1 MEKSEGKE
9 ISLKWKNFLKSI
21 MKNEKLN
28 NNVKFMRNL
37 TQYIIDVIETFV
49 WFNIYIYIYESVI
62 LIVW

>member
-9 ISLKWKNFLKSI
+9 ISLKWKNLLKSI

-37 TQYIIDVIETFV
+37 TQYIIDIIETFI
-49 WFNIYIYIYESVI
+49 WFNTYIYIYESII

>member
-9 ISLKWKNFLKSI
+9 ISLKWKNLLKSI

-37 TQYIIDVIETFV
+37 TQYIIDIIETFV

>member
-9 ISLKWKNFLKSI
+9 ISLKWKNLLKSI
-21 MKNEKLN
+21 IKNEKLN

-37 TQYIIDVIETFV
+37 TQYIIDIIETFV

>member
-9 ISLKWKNFLKSI
+9 ISLKWKNLLKSI
-21 MKNEKLN
+21 IKNEKLN

-37 TQYIIDVIETFV
+37 TQYIIDIIETFI
-49 WFNIYIYIYESVI
+49 WFNTYIYIYESVI

>member
-9 ISLKWKNFLKSI
+9 ISLKWKNLLKSI

-37 TQYIIDVIETFV
+37 TQYIIDIIETFV

-62 LIVW
+62 VIVW

>member
-9 ISLKWKNFLKSI
+9 ISLKWKNLLKSI

-49 WFNIYIYIYESVI
+49 WFNIYMYIYESVI

>member
-1 MEKSEGKE
+1 
-9 ISLKWKNFLKSI
+9 

-37 TQYIIDVIETFV
+37 TQYIIDIIETFV

>member
-9 ISLKWKNFLKSI
+9 ISLKWKNLLKSI
-21 MKNEKLN
+21 IKNEKLN

-37 TQYIIDVIETFV
+37 TQYIIDIIETFV
-49 WFNIYIYIYESVI
+49 WFNIYMYIYESVI

>member
-37 TQYIIDVIETFV
+37 TQYIIDIIETFI
-49 WFNIYIYIYESVI
+49 WFNTYIYIYESVI

>member
-9 ISLKWKNFLKSI
+9 ISLKWKNLLKSI

-28 NNVKFMRNL
+28 NNVKFMRHL
-37 TQYIIDVIETFV
+37 TQYIIDIIETFI
-49 WFNIYIYIYESVI
+49 WFNTYIYIYESVI

>member
-9 ISLKWKNFLKSI
+9 ISLKWKNLLKSI

-49 WFNIYIYIYESVI
+49 
-62 LIVW
+62 

>member
-9 ISLKWKNFLKSI
+9 ISLKWKNLLKSI
-21 MKNEKLN
+21 IKNEKLN

>member
-9 ISLKWKNFLKSI
+9 ISLKWKNLLKSI

-37 TQYIIDVIETFV
+37 TQYIIDIIETFI
-49 WFNIYIYIYESVI
+49 WFNTYIYIYESVI

>member
-9 ISLKWKNFLKSI
+9 ISLKWKNLLKSI

-37 TQYIIDVIETFV
+37 TQYIIDIIETFV
-49 WFNIYIYIYESVI
+49 WFNIYMYIYESVI

>member
-9 ISLKWKNFLKSI
+9 ISLKWKNLLKSI
-21 MKNEKLN
+21 IKNEKLN

-37 TQYIIDVIETFV
+37 TQYIIDIIETFI
-49 WFNIYIYIYESVI
+49 WFNTYIYIYESII

>member
-9 ISLKWKNFLKSI
+9 ISLKWKNLLKSI
-21 MKNEKLN
+21 IKNEKLN

-49 WFNIYIYIYESVI
+49 WFNIYMYIYESVI

>member
-37 TQYIIDVIETFV
+37 TQYIIDIIETFV

-62 LIVW
+62 VIVW

>member
-1 MEKSEGKE
+1 MEKSEVKQ
-9 ISLKWKNFLKSI
+9 ISLKWKNLLKSI

-37 TQYIIDVIETFV
+37 TQYIIDIIETFV
-49 WFNIYIYIYESVI
+49 WFNIYMYIYESVI

>member
-9 ISLKWKNFLKSI
+9 ISLKWKNLLKSI

-28 NNVKFMRNL
+28 NNIKFMRNL

>member
-37 TQYIIDVIETFV
+37 TQYIIDIIETFV
-49 WFNIYIYIYESVI
+49 WFNIYMYIYESVI

>member
-9 ISLKWKNFLKSI
+9 ISLKWKNLLKSI

-62 LIVW
+62 VIVW